1 MTPFGNFVT
10 ITRVKDWVEIFL
22 VRDVLPT
29 LMSTFVASAPDFSLP
44 ADHAG
49 KKRAKWT
56 KKRRERQR
64 QKAQAAQQAK
74 STVLSEFT
82 CLQLLVLAA

>member
-29 LMSTFVASAPDFSLP
+29 LLSTFVASAPDFSLP
-44 ADHAG
+44 NDHAG
-49 KKRAKWT
+49 KKPAK
-56 KKRRERQR
+56 KHRLHKPS
-64 QKAQAAQQAK
+64 K